1 MIKTKDKD
9 LVEGHGLTSKDIDW
23 CRRTMIKMKD
33 KDLDEGH
40 GLVSTDKH

>member
-1 MIKTKDKD
+1 M
-9 LVEGHGLTSKDIDW
+9 SKDIDW

-40 GLVSTDKH
+40 GLASTDKD